1 MIMYV
6 FIYSVGENF
15 RFTDSSQY
23 QYRQDRPATQPSR
36 SRLLRTVCLDMYAR
50 IYPFSS
56 CMFVWICLHMCVCVS
71 DLLLSVSCAQAC
83 AFHIASR
90 LVEMQQLPWGCR
102 WGTTLGRPA
111 SLVLLLT
118 KVVMLTA
125 LVSTKV
131 RLSTEPEG
139 LWNICR
145 SNCRQIDIDQRITT
159 ALLVCMCLCMLLCM
173 CACVAWHVC
182 MCVFASVCACVRA
195 YLHEYS
201 VCTLTLTLQMYPLA
215 TTTAPPTTGCMHACI
230 YVCMSAYAHLRVYTQ
245 LLYIMH
251 LGMCAYFCVF
261 VFLVRFHLYLYFGNV
276 FWYVCRCWGVCT
288 YVQ

>member
-1 MIMYV
+1 MHDYV
-6 FIYSVGENF
+6 CIHLFRWGEF
-15 RFTDSSQY
+15 PFHRFFPISISSG
-23 QYRQDRPATQPSR
+23 PASNTTKPITTTTNGMFGHVCTYLS
-36 SRLLRTVCLDMYAR
+36 LLLLLGCLDMYA
-50 IYPFSS
+50 

-159 ALLVCMCLCMLLCM
+159 ALLVCMYLCMLLCM

-215 TTTAPPTTGCMHACI
+215 TTTAPPTTGCMHACMHA
-230 YVCMSAYAHLRVYTQ
+230 YMFVCPPTH
-245 LLYIMH
+245 I
-251 LGMCAYFCVF
+251 C
-261 VFLVRFHLYLYFGNV
+261 
-276 FWYVCRCWGVCT
+276 VCT
-288 YVQ
+288 HSYILCI